1 MSKITVYYFEKYNIC
16 KDEMT
21 VSKSMASLE
30 WIKKNGFLPI
40 KKTAK
45 IIDKSSFDSNG
56 LYRDDK

>member
-1 MSKITVYYFEKYNIC
+1 MSKVTVYNFEKYNIC

-21 VSKSMASLE
+21 VSKSMASLA

-45 IIDKSSFDSNG
+45 IIDNSSLDSNG
-56 LYRDDK
+56 LYRDNK